1 MHKWMWRRRLTCCLW
16 PPHLLQGTLKIGIGS
31 EKSKCTDWKT
41 TKHEKNEIPPRNVD
55 TVGWWDGWKKNI
67 YDHFNNLV
75 LLIFRLNIG
84 KNDLVT
90 FYDGDD
96 LTAKV
101 LGQYAGS
108 KSRFKLYT
116 STADVT
122 IQFQSDPATNI
133 YGYGNG
139 FVVHFFGKCVSSCR
153 DPRKVSPPQ
162 KKKL

>member
-1 MHKWMWRRRLTCCLW
+1 MTRKQDIFCVC
-16 PPHLLQGTLKIGIGS
+16 
-31 EKSKCTDWKT
+31 
-41 TKHEKNEIPPRNVD
+41 
-55 TVGWWDGWKKNI
+55 
-67 YDHFNNLV
+67 
-75 LLIFRLNIG
+75 FRLNIG

-101 LGQYAGS
+101 LGQYGGS

-139 FVVHFFGKCVSSCR
+139 FVVHFFGKSWNRSQLR
-153 DPRKVSPPQ
+153 HNRLKGKVQSTNN
-162 KKKL
+162 

>member
-1 MHKWMWRRRLTCCLW
+1 MNTEVRFDLLVVTTSFIARASFKSSKWKRVECIYMQ
-16 PPHLLQGTLKIGIGS
+16 HIYIIIKND
-31 EKSKCTDWKT
+31 KKT
-41 TKHEKNEIPPRNVD
+41 RCFSVC
-55 TVGWWDGWKKNI
+55 
-67 YDHFNNLV
+67 
-75 LLIFRLNIG
+75 FRLNIG

-101 LGQYAGS
+101 LGQYGGS

-139 FVVHFFGKCVSSCR
+139 FVVHFFGKSWNCLQVR
-153 DPRKVSPPQ
+153 HNRLKGKVQSTNN
-162 KKKL
+162 